1 MRLEHDSL
9 GQVEVDDDWPYGA
22 HTFRARANFP
32 LSNDRIHPTVF
43 RALVEVKLAAA
54 IANAKAGHLD
64 PVRYEVIEKVC
75 RGLLE
80 GDRLVSPPLH
90 PLQGGA
96 GTSTNMAANEIVA
109 FHANRLLRE
118 SGSDLV
124 VDALDH
130 VNLSQSTN
138 DAYPTAG
145 KIALLRGLARA
156 EEAAKQLQA
165 SLLAKERAFADVVKM
180 GRTELQDAIPLSLGQ
195 EFGAWAE
202 AVARLRWRLEKAR
215 DWIREV
221 NLGGTA
227 IGTGMNASREY
238 SRQVVGILAEITHL
252 PICRARNLIDA
263 TANADALVEA
273 SGILRT
279 GAVSVKKICADLRL
293 LASGP
298 HSGLGEIHLAAV
310 QAGSSIMP
318 GKVNPVICESVEQVC
333 IQVMAQDMAVGM
345 AVSESQL
352 ELPQFLPLVFHNLL
366 MGCELFANAL
376 TMLAGCVDALEA
388 RRDDIKKRLDNGVAM
403 ATLLAR
409 HLGHEVVDGILTE
422 CARAGRDLLDVLR
435 ERRLVT
441 EELLADLQDPVSRL
455 GSGSIQVRK
464 RKTP

>member
-1 MRLEHDSL
+1 M
-9 GQVEVDDDWPYGA
+9 
-22 HTFRARANFP
+22 
-32 LSNDRIHPTVF
+32 
-43 RALVEVKLAAA
+43 
-54 IANAKAGHLD
+54 
-64 PVRYEVIEKVC
+64 
-75 RGLLE
+75 
-80 GDRLVSPPLH
+80 
-90 PLQGGA
+90 
-96 GTSTNMAANEIVA
+96 NMAANEIVA

-118 SGSDLV
+118 KNADEV

-138 DAYPTAG
+138 DVYPTAG

-156 EEAAKQLQA
+156 EDAAKQLQS

-227 IGTGMNASREY
+227 IGTGMNAPRDYARE
-238 SRQVVGILAEITHL
+238 VVGILAEITRL

-298 HSGLGEIHLAAV
+298 HSGLGEIQLAAV

-333 IQVMAQDMAVGM
+333 IQVMAQDVAVGL

-366 MGCELFANAL
+366 TGCELFANAMCML
-376 TMLAGCVDALEA
+376 TRCVDSLQA

-409 HLGHEVVDGILTE
+409 HLGHEAVGAIMTDSARTGAGLLGI
-422 CARAGRDLLDVLR
+422 LR
-435 ERRLVT
+435 ERGLVT
-441 EELLADLQDPVSRL
+441 AQLLADLQDPLASL
-455 GSGSIQVRK
+455 GAGSFKFGKGRSND
-464 RKTP
+464 R